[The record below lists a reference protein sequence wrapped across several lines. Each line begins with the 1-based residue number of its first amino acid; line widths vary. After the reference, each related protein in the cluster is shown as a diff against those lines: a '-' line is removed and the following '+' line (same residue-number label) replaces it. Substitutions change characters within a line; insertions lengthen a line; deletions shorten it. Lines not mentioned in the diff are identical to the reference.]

1 MSRVISGT
9 RPTGLGDDG
18 SVNKPLSGPDA
29 EPAARNVPDGVR
41 IETLLAKATARGVTR
56 LDAEVLLAALARE
69 TRARLIAF
77 PERTVDIVT
86 AAMFDTGLQRLIAGE
101 PLAYI
106 TGVREFW
113 SLPLVVAPAVLV
125 PRPETEL
132 LVELCLARFDGLPR
146 RMADLGTGSGAIAL
160 ALAKERPAWWIIAT
174 DLSADA
180 LQIAQINRH
189 RLQLP
194 NVELRQG
201 RWCDALGA
209 EPYDAILSNP
219 PYVAAGHPALAA
231 LRHEPLDAL
240 VAADDGYADLFTIAD
255 RARSRLKPGAMLLL
269 EHGAEQADRLA
280 QKLAGLGYTAIECH
294 KDLAGLDR
302 VTTAIWP

>member
-1 MSRVISGT
+1 MF
-9 RPTGLGDDG
+9 
-18 SVNKPLSGPDA
+18 
-29 EPAARNVPDGVR
+29 
-41 IETLLAKATARGVTR
+41 TAGI
-56 LDAEVLLAALARE
+56 
-69 TRARLIAF
+69 ARL
-77 PERTVDIVT
+77 
-86 AAMFDTGLQRLIAGE
+86 QAGE

-132 LVELCLARFDGLPR
+132 LVELCLARYDAAPR
-146 RMADLGTGSGAIAL
+146 RIADLGTGSGAIAL

-201 RWCDALGA
+201 RWCDALGS

-240 VAADDGYADLFTIAD
+240 VAADEGYADLFAIAD
-255 RARSRLKPGAMLLL
+255 GARSRLKPGAMLLL
-269 EHGAEQADRLA
+269 EHGAEQAARLS
-280 QKLAGLGYTAIECH
+280 QKLAELGYESIACH
-294 KDLAGLDR
+294 RDLAGLDR

>member
-1 MSRVISGT
+1 V
-9 RPTGLGDDG
+9 D
-18 SVNKPLSGPDA
+18 KPFSGPDA

-41 IETLLAKATARGVTR
+41 IQTLLAQAAACGVTR

-77 PERTVDIVT
+77 PEKPVDPVT
-86 AAMFDTGLQRLIAGE
+86 AAMFEVGLQRLLAGE

-132 LVELCLARFDGLPR
+132 LVELALEYFDGQPR
-146 RMADLGTGSGAIAL
+146 RVADLGTGSGAIAL

-201 RWCDALGA
+201 RWCDALGS

-240 VAADDGYADLFTIAD
+240 VAADEGYADLFAIAD
-255 RARSRLKPGAMLLL
+255 GARSRLKPGAMLLL
-269 EHGAEQADRLA
+269 EHGAEQAARLS
-280 QKLAGLGYTAIECH
+280 QKLAELGYESIACH
-294 KDLAGLDR
+294 RDLAGLDR